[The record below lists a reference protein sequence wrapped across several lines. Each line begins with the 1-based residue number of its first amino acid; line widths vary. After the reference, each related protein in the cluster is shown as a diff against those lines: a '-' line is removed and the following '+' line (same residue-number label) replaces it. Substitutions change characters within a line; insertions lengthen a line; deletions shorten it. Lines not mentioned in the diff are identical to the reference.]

1 MKTDSLFYSLFKN
14 WPQLGLDFLG
24 LPYDGASYCFV
35 SEEIKQ
41 TGFRIDG
48 LFKPNEQNPNYPL
61 IFAEVQAQ
69 PDEQFYGRLFTE
81 ITLYLYQQKIQRPW
95 LALVIYPK
103 RSLEKHSGIAF
114 EPFMQLPQL
123 HRIYLEDYLQQTN
136 LNLTHALIA
145 LIACEPSEAIV
156 RAQAL
161 VKQHTEPDDPVL
173 NFIETV
179 LVYKLPH
186 LSRKEIRTMLGLD
199 TQLKK
204 TRFYQEIAEEE
215 RQEGWQQG
223 KLEGK
228 LEGKAVLLQQLLTK
242 RFGPLSKQ
250 TQLRLTTASLEQLE
264 LWADRILDAPTL
276 SGVLDDQ

>member
-1 MKTDSLFYSLFKN
+1 
-14 WPQLGLDFLG
+14 
-24 LPYDGASYCFV
+24 
-35 SEEIKQ
+35 
-41 TGFRIDG
+41 
-48 LFKPNEQNPNYPL
+48 
-61 IFAEVQAQ
+61 
-69 PDEQFYGRLFTE
+69 
-81 ITLYLYQQKIQRPW
+81 
-95 LALVIYPK
+95 
-103 RSLEKHSGIAF
+103 
-114 EPFMQLPQL
+114 MQLPQL

-161 VKQHTEPDDPVL
+161 AQQHTEPDDPVL

-199 TQLKK
+199 TQLKQ

-223 KLEGK
+223 KI
-228 LEGKAVLLQQLLTK
+228 EGKAALLQQLLTK

-250 TQLRLTTASLEQLE
+250 TQLRLTSASLEQLE

-276 SGVLDDQ
+276 SSVLDD